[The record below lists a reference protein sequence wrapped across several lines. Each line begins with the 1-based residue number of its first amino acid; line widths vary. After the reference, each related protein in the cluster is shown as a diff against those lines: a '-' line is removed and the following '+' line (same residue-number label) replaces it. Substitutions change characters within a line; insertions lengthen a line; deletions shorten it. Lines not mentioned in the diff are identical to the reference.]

1 MEGLAYRLQ
10 KGNVPDLLKNKKI
23 FKLTT
28 TSLLSGT
35 KYVGEMEDRIKKL
48 AGELESHPDVLL
60 FIDEIH
66 TIVAPVLPKA
76 PTTIFPI
83 C

>member
-1 MEGLAYRLQ
+1 MNNKTITDIAFNIGFSNETQYI
-10 KGNVPDLLKNKKI
+10 NSFKKI

-48 AGELESHPDVLL
+48 AGELEAHPDVILFRKEGYNEKNYNL
-60 FIDEIH
+60 FI
-66 TIVAPVLPKA
+66 
-76 PTTIFPI
+76 
-83 C
+83 

>member
-1 MEGLAYRLQ
+1 MISPKKSPLLIGDAGVGKTSVVEGLAYRLQ

-48 AGELESHPDVLL
+48 AGELASHPDVLYL
-60 FIDEIH
+60 
-66 TIVAPVLPKA
+66 
-76 PTTIFPI
+76 
-83 C
+83 